1 LKNRKPCE
9 CLNEKIPWNS
19 WTMEALEVQLS
30 KAALLLERVDQG
42 FTQIIRDQSETH
54 LMSSL
59 KKELTPEKLD
69 ADSDTSLADHER
81 EKLHQ
86 QQLMKQIQEMQQT
99 AFSQEEMEADVS
111 MASMDGTKQE
121 PSPNHS
127 EAMINIVMKRKS
139 VMDRQKEIQTRMEDL
154 KATLSLMKDMASADL
169 KMHDDETEGDM
180 PGNVMEVEMRKQISL
195 MQKDS
200 KLLDVELEN
209 IALQERKLLEGS
221 SMPAEKPFCSPLV
234 LSPMVQRKRRSVE
247 PEGLPGMQ
255 RSLSIEFQ
263 RMMME
268 IGKPG
273 SMESLYHGSESGK
286 SESGRSESESESA
299 KGSLMNLLPKGGRID
314 PDLVLDPISAMHST
328 IANMKEDDL
337 SQPLVRQLDFLSHC
351 LDAVAAQIQCL
362 QMRERFAI
370 EEEDEEDVICSQ
382 CKQELPKDAF

>member
-1 LKNRKPCE
+1 MLERE
-9 CLNEKIPWNS
+9 NS
-19 WTMEALEVQLS
+19 LEFLDYGGTGGPVEQE
-30 KAALLLERVDQG
+30 AALLLERVDQG

-99 AFSQEEMEADVS
+99 AFSQEDMEVDAP
-111 MASMDGTKQE
+111 MACMDGTKQE
-121 PSPNHS
+121 QVPNHS
-127 EAMINIVMKRKS
+127 EAMISIVMRRKS
-139 VMDRQKEIQTRMEDL
+139 VMDRQKEIQTRMEEL
-154 KATLSLMKDMASADL
+154 KATLKLMKDMASADL
-169 KMHDDETEGDM
+169 SDELEGDM
-180 PGNVMEVEMRKQISL
+180 PQNVMEVEMRKQISL

-221 SMPAEKPFCSPLV
+221 SLPAEKPSLQSPTV
-234 LSPMVQRKRRSVE
+234 SPSLHRKSRSFE

-273 SMESLYHGSESGK
+273 SMESLYHGSESGR
-286 SESGRSESESESA
+286 SESGRSEPESESG
-299 KGSLMNLLPKGGRID
+299 KGSLMNLLPKDGRID
-314 PDLVLDPISAMHST
+314 PDLVLDPISAMRTT
-328 IANMKEDDL
+328 IANMREDDL
-337 SQPLVRQLDFLSHC
+337 PQPLVRQLDFLSHC
-351 LDAVAAQIQCL
+351 LDAVAAQILHL
-362 QMRERFAI
+362 QMRDKFAI
-370 EEEDEEDVICSQ
+370 KEEDEEDGNW
-382 CKQELPKDAF
+382 KDTF